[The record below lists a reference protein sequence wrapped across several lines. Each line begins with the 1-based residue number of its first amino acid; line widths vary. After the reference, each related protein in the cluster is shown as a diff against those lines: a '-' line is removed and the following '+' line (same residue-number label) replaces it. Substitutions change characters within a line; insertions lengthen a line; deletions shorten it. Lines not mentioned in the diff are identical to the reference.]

1 MAMADYDLSDLAA
14 VVGNRN
20 GDGNGMFS
28 NGEGLLW
35 LLFILILGG
44 GWNRGGGYG
53 YGGGAGNV
61 GGNELYPWMT
71 LQQQFTE
78 ILQSLCNGLAGVS
91 SAIAT
96 GFAQAETSAANRA
109 MNAQQNVFGLQTAM
123 MQGFNAQ
130 QAQLSDCCC
139 KQQLATA
146 QLGSQIAADGC
157 ATRQLVNET
166 ARDIMANDNAN
177 YQRVMDKLCQLE
189 LDGYKA
195 RLDQAESDKAE
206 LREELSTARFQ
217 ASQVA
222 QNGLI
227 MQGFANEV
235 DALYNRLASCPVG
248 TVPVAGNQPI
258 FHMQPV
264 QRGCCNGYN

>member
-14 VVGNRN
+14 VVKGN
-20 GDGNGMFS
+20 GDGSGMFN

-44 GWNRGGGYG
+44 GWGNRG
-53 YGGGAGNV
+53 YGGGGAGGV
-61 GGNELYPWMT
+61 GGDALYPWMN
-71 LQQQFTE
+71 LQEQFTQV
-78 ILQSLCNGLAGVS
+78 LQSLCNGLAGVS

-130 QAQLSDCCC
+130 QAQFADCCC

-157 ATRQLVNET
+157 STRQLVNET

-189 LDGYKA
+189 LDGVKA
-195 RLDQAESDKAE
+195 QLAQSESDKAQ

-235 DALYNRLASCPVG
+235 DALYNRLNTCPVP
-248 TVPVAGNQPI
+248 TTPVYGRTPI
-258 FHMQPV
+258 FTCGGN
-264 QRGCCNGYN
+264 GCGCNGFN

>member
-1 MAMADYDLSDLAA
+1 
-14 VVGNRN
+14 
-20 GDGNGMFS
+20 
-28 NGEGLLW
+28 
-35 LLFILILGG
+35 
-44 GWNRGGGYG
+44 
-53 YGGGAGNV
+53 
-61 GGNELYPWMT
+61 
-71 LQQQFTE
+71 
-78 ILQSLCNGLAGVS
+78 
-91 SAIAT
+91 
-96 GFAQAETSAANRA
+96 
-109 MNAQQNVFGLQTAM
+109 
-123 MQGFNAQ
+123 
-130 QAQLSDCCC
+130 
-139 KQQLATA
+139 
-146 QLGSQIAADGC
+146 
-157 ATRQLVNET
+157 
-166 ARDIMANDNAN
+166 MANDNAN

>member
-1 MAMADYDLSDLAA
+1 MSMADYDLSDLAA
-14 VVGNRN
+14 VVANRN
-20 GDGNGMFS
+20 GDGSGMFS

-35 LLFILILGG
+35 LLFILILGWGNG
-44 GWNRGGGYG
+44 GWNRGGGN
-53 YGGGAGNV
+53 GGGAGAGNV

-78 ILQSLCNGLAGVS
+78 ILQALCNGLAGVS

-109 MNAQQNVFGLQTAM
+109 MNAQQNMFGLQTAM

-157 ATRQLVNET
+157 ATRQVVNESS
-166 ARDIMANDNAN
+166 RDIMQNDNAN
-177 YQRVMDKLCQLE
+177 YQRIMDKLCQLE
-189 LDGYKA
+189 LDGVKA
-195 RLDQAESDKAE
+195 QLAQAESEKAQ

-217 ASQVA
+217 ASQAA
-222 QNGLI
+222 QNQLI
-227 MQGFANEV
+227 TQGFSNEV
-235 DALYNRLASCPVG
+235 DALYNRLNACPVP
-248 TVPVAGNQPI
+248 TTPVYGRTPI
-258 FHMQPV
+258 FTCQGNAC
-264 QRGCCNGYN
+264 QCNN